1 MNIQGM
7 WCFSLYLTRKKGN
20 YKNVFFGRSFSKFGR
35 RSIQTHFQCV
45 GWYLPVVF
53 LEAAS
58 GLLANSDPKM
68 AACREIR
75 KGSKWPYGGR

>member
-1 MNIQGM
+1 MRLCMYAYVCACLGC
-7 WCFSLYLTRKKGN
+7 W
-20 YKNVFFGRSFSKFGR
+20 NVSTCMESGAAVM
-35 RSIQTHFQCV
+35 CV
-45 GWYLPVVF
+45 YCVLEPVVF

-68 AACREIR
+68 AACKEIR